1 MNYEIKLSGSGTLE
15 EIKQAL
21 LNLANS
27 IDGECE
33 YEDATLFT
41 KITEE

>member
-1 MNYEIKLSGSGTLE
+1 MNYEIRLSGSGTLE

-27 IDGECE
+27 INGEGE

-41 KITEE
+41 EITEQ